1 MMHKSNPGSGKK
13 NTPTKLA
20 LIVSEK
26 LGEAVSLQN
35 QGRLQ
40 EARDIY
46 AEILK
51 IDPNNFNAL
60 NLLGVVAV
68 HFNELI
74 PAVDFF
80 SRAIKIN
87 PHSSTCYSNRGVA
100 LRAMKNFEA
109 AVASLKMAVRIKP
122 DYFEAHSNL
131 GVALQELKQFD
142 RAVASY
148 DMAIKINPKYF
159 EAYYNRGNAL
169 LEMKN
174 LAAAVASYDMAIDI
188 NPGIAEIYS
197 NRGNALKEQRNYL
210 QALDSYD
217 KALGLKPDFA
227 EAHFNRGVVLQ
238 LTGRHA
244 TAISCY
250 EMAID
255 INPAYAEAY
264 SNRGNALH
272 ELRQLDAALGSYDK
286 AIALRPDYAEAYSNR
301 ANLFKEL
308 GHLDA
313 ALSNYDMAIAISP
326 EYAEAQSNRSLLLL
340 MQGKFESGWKAY
352 EWRWKN
358 LVNGYVP
365 RQFTVPLWLGEESIE
380 GKIILLHS
388 EQGLGDT
395 IQFSRYVK
403 LVAGLGAKVLLEV
416 PGCLMG
422 LLEGLVGVS
431 ELIER
436 GAMLPEFD
444 FHCPLLSLP
453 LAFKTEVDTI
463 PSPQAYLYSDELT
476 NAHWKGV
483 LGTRTK
489 PRVGL
494 VWSGSTTH
502 KNDHRRSMMLAELL
516 DYLPDSFEYFSL
528 QKELRDADQDTIAT
542 CSKIRHFG
550 PEIDDFSDT
559 AALCQAMDLVI
570 TVDTSVAHLSGALGQ
585 QTWILVGYAPDWRW
599 MLDRNN
605 SPWYGSARVYR
616 QNSEMTWTVVLDKIR
631 HDLLKLADSYR
642 SI

>member
-1 MMHKSNPGSGKK
+1 MMHKSNPSSGKK

-20 LIVSEK
+20 LRVSEK
-26 LGEAVSLQN
+26 LSEAVSLQN

-51 IDPNNFNAL
+51 IDPKNFNAL

-74 PAVDFF
+74 QAVDFF

-87 PHSSTCYSNRGVA
+87 PHSSSCYSNRGVA
-100 LRAMKNFEA
+100 LRAMNNLDA
-109 AVASLKMAVRIKP
+109 AVASFRMAVSIKP

-131 GVALQELKQFD
+131 GVALQDLKQFD
-142 RAVASY
+142 SAVESY
-148 DMAIKINPKYF
+148 GMAIKINPEYF

-169 LEMKN
+169 REMN
-174 LAAAVASYDMAIDI
+174 HLVAAVANYDLAINI
-188 NPGIAEIYS
+188 NPCIAEIHC
-197 NRGNALKEQRNYL
+197 NRGNALKDQHNYG
-210 QALDSYD
+210 QALESYD
-217 KALGLKPDFA
+217 NALGLKPDFA

-238 LTGRHA
+238 LIGRLA
-244 TAISCY
+244 AAVSCY

-272 ELRQLDAALGSYDK
+272 QLRQLDAALASYDK
-286 AIALRPDYAEAYSNR
+286 AIVLRPDYAEAYSNR

-308 GHLDA
+308 GDLDA

-326 EYAEAQSNRSLLLL
+326 DYAEAQSNRSLLLL
-340 MQGKFESGWKAY
+340 LQGKYESGWKAY

-358 LVNGYVP
+358 LVNGYIP
-365 RQFTVPLWLGEESIE
+365 RIFPVPLWLGKESIE
-380 GKIILLHS
+380 DKRILLHS
-388 EQGLGDT
+388 EQGLGDA
-395 IQFSRYVK
+395 IQFSRYAK

-416 PGCLMG
+416 PGSLMG
-422 LLEGLVGVS
+422 LFEGLAGVS
-431 ELIER
+431 ELIEQ
-436 GAMLPEFD
+436 GSTLPEFD
-444 FHCPLLSLP
+444 FHCPLMSLP
-453 LAFKTEVDTI
+453 LAFKTEVDSI
-463 PSPQAYLYSDELT
+463 PSPQAYLCSDALKT
-476 NAHWKGV
+476 AHWKRV
-483 LGTRTK
+483 LGTKTK
-489 PRVGL
+489 ARVGL

-502 KNDHRRSMMLAELL
+502 KNDHRRSMMLADLL

-550 PEIDDFSDT
+550 PEIGAFSDT
-559 AALCQAMDLVI
+559 AALCQEMDLVI
-570 TVDTSVAHLSGALGQ
+570 TVDTSVAHLSGALGRP
-585 QTWILVGYAPDWRW
+585 TWIMVGHAPDWRW
-599 MLDRNN
+599 MLNRND
-605 SPWYGSARVYR
+605 SPWYGSARVHR
-616 QNSEMTWTVVLDKIR
+616 QSSEMTWTVVLEKIR
-631 HDLLKLADSYR
+631 HDLLKLADSFQ
-642 SI
+642 SF